1 VTLLDDAY
9 DPFVRPVVAGSVA
22 RRHSAPPERSL
33 AASPAAN
40 NESAWSPAGAAMMA
54 KVVLFAG
61 LGALA
66 WLLYSHSGSETKPLE
81 ENDALNESDIR
92 EPGGFSAWEPEQ

>member
-1 VTLLDDAY
+1 MTFRAVIA
-9 DPFVRPVVAGSVA
+9 RP
-22 RRHSAPPERSL
+22 RSAPGAQDNDIS
-33 AASPAAN
+33 
-40 NESAWSPAGAAMMA
+40 WSPAGAAMMA

-61 LGALA
+61 LGTLA

-81 ENDALNESDIR
+81 ENDALNEPDIR